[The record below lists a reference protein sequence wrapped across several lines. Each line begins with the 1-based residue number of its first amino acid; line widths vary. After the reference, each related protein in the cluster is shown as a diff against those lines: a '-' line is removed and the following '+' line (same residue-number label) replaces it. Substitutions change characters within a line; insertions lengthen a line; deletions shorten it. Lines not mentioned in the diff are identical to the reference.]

1 MFKIIYNRFLNFLNK
16 RKLKNYIAIYAPDKG
31 NLLCVPVRI
40 YKKGDFV
47 DSSYTGKRFITRS
60 VIEGLKAAIN
70 GTSAI
75 NLMFLDRDDKMRLYI
90 RNLYKSILNGREE
103 LILDYPV

>member
-1 MFKIIYNRFLNFLNK
+1 MFKILYNRFLNFLNK

-31 NLLCVPVRI
+31 NLLRVPVRI
-40 YKKGDFV
+40 YKKDTFV
-47 DSSYTGKRFITRS
+47 DSSYTREGFIARS
-60 VIEGLKAAIN
+60 VIDGIKAAIN

-90 RNLYKSILNGREE
+90 RDLYKSMLNGREE
-103 LILDYPV
+103 LILDHP